1 MNTRLSAQP
10 ARVIDSVGIA
20 LLLVVFAAAYALGV
34 HPALDRRAA
43 AALDRATLITEHA
56 NAKAAELALLDAQA
70 RRDAIVA
77 RQGTQLVL
85 EKAEQTNSR
94 ISRLTALAAAEMI
107 AIQQLTP
114 GAPTREPGK
123 PFISVPIRV
132 QGTGEFAHC
141 VSFLARLREEHQ
153 DIAVPTANL
162 VIAQPA
168 SENQPAR
175 LDITLDLVWYAAP
188 DDSAVRK

>member
-10 ARVIDSVGIA
+10 ARVIDSAGIA
-20 LLLVVFAAAYALGV
+20 MLLVVIAAAYALGV

-43 AALDRATLITEHA
+43 AELDRATLITESE
-56 NAKAAELALLDAQA
+56 NAKAATSALQDAIA
-70 RRDAIVA
+70 RRDAILA
-77 RQGTQLVL
+77 RQGTQLIL
-85 EKAEQTNSR
+85 ESSDQANSR
-94 ISRLTALAAAEMI
+94 ISRLTALAAAEKI

-132 QGTGEFAHC
+132 QGSGEFAQC
-141 VSFLARLREEHQ
+141 VSFLSRLRDEHR
-153 DIAVPTANL
+153 DIAVPTASL
-162 VIAQPA
+162 SIAQPA
-168 SENQPAR
+168 SENQAAR

-188 DDSAVRK
+188 DDPAVRR